1 MSSYER
7 VWTVVAGSLLALG
20 MLAALLVPGPLQAM
34 ALFLS
39 AGMMGAVSAL
49 GFLCLKET
57 VPTGR
62 LARYPVIGGAVSGL
76 LAVALAG
83 WGYVFGAPTLLILV
97 ALALTSPWVG
107 TAVRRWRRGSSSEQV
122 PEIPEDDAQVA
133 EPTPVAVIDQ
143 HFEFVVPDAMDDAD
157 ICQAWCSSFVA
168 LQRAGTAESLLRV
181 VQVRALYL
189 DAFERR
195 DREAFVTWMASG
207 VRAAAD
213 PAQFLTD

>member
-7 VWTVVAGSLLALG
+7 VWTAVAGFLLALG
-20 MLAALLVPGPLQAM
+20 MFAALLVPGPLQAM

-39 AGMMGAVSAL
+39 AGMMGAVSTL

-62 LARYPVIGGAVSGL
+62 LVRYPVIGGAVCGL
-76 LAVALAG
+76 LSVALAG
-83 WGYVFGAPTLLILV
+83 WGHVFGPSTLMILV
-97 ALALTSPWVG
+97 ALALSSPWVCS
-107 TAVRRWRRGSSSEQV
+107 AVRRLRRGPVSEQV
-122 PEIPEDDAQVA
+122 PQITEDDAQVA
-133 EPTPVAVIDQ
+133 EPTPVAVVDQ
-143 HFEFVVPDAMDDAD
+143 NFEFVVPDAMDDTD

-195 DREAFVTWMASG
+195 DREAFATWMASG